1 MEHVQPLDGE
11 LSSGGNPLQLLTT
24 IIDETT
30 GDLLWLRPDAW
41 RMPRESAMA
50 KVVSEAVASGRRSRA
65 IYPVRAL
72 QEAPDTLR
80 ARARAGEQVRV
91 ISDLPTRLFV
101 IGSTHAILPEPLG
114 FADEPRLLVRQPA
127 LVESLILLF
136 ELMWDRAAPVP
147 DLDLG
152 EARPDLRRF
161 LLQQLASGAKDE
173 QIARAL
179 GISLR
184 TVRRRVASLLIELG
198 VDNRFQA
205 GVEAVGAAGSDNQ
218 RGGVG
223 QEHHGVRRGLD
234 VPGPLALRAAD
245 LAVGRAEELLAGHRD
260 AGPAQVDHV
269 VPLVVVGRRP
279 GCAAYPNRAT
289 TPDRA
294 GDHDV
299 DLAVLGVRL
308 GRELG
313 TAADAGPLP
322 MATISTGWSTSTMT
336 SPSTS
341 TRSRRYGGLNAARAA
356 PIG

>member
-1 MEHVQPLDGE
+1 MPRVRGRSVSSVLSALGLTQEQEHLYHRVLALSGSSVAAVTEALAVAPEELDNALSVLLERGIATIHEDHIHVLPLSAVIGHSISREAEVANRAHDRLLDLAAAVQFLTSAATRPGPGQVEHVLPLDGE
-11 LSSGGNPLQLLTT
+11 VSSGGNPLQLLTT
-24 IIDETT
+24 MIEETT

-50 KVVSEAVASGRRSRA
+50 KVVAEAVSSGRRSRA

-72 QEAPDTLR
+72 HEAPDTLR
-80 ARARAGEQVRV
+80 ARAQGGEQVRV

-101 IGSTHAILPEPLG
+101 IGNTHAVLPEPLG

-161 LLQQLASGAKDE
+161 LLQQLAAGAKDE
-173 QIARAL
+173 QIARVL

-205 GVEAVGAAGSDNQ
+205 GVEAV
-218 RGGVG
+218 
-223 QEHHGVRRGLD
+223 RRGWL
-234 VPGPLALRAAD
+234 
-245 LAVGRAEELLAGHRD
+245 
-260 AGPAQVDHV
+260 
-269 VPLVVVGRRP
+269 
-279 GCAAYPNRAT
+279 
-289 TPDRA
+289 
-294 GDHDV
+294 
-299 DLAVLGVRL
+299 
-308 GRELG
+308 
-313 TAADAGPLP
+313 
-322 MATISTGWSTSTMT
+322 
-336 SPSTS
+336 
-341 TRSRRYGGLNAARAA
+341 
-356 PIG
+356 

>member
-1 MEHVQPLDGE
+1 MTSVLSALGLTPDQEHLYQRVLALSGSPVAVVTEALQVAPEELNGKLSFLLERGIVTIHEDHIHTLPLSAVIGHSISREAEAATRSHDRLLDLAAAVQFLTAATIRPGPGEVEHVQPLDGE

-114 FADEPRLLVRQPA
+114 FTDEPRLLVRQPA
-127 LVESLILLF
+127 LVESLTLLF

-161 LLQQLASGAKDE
+161 LLQQLASGANDE

-205 GVEAVGAAGSDNQ
+205 GVEAV
-218 RGGVG
+218 
-223 QEHHGVRRGLD
+223 RRGWL
-234 VPGPLALRAAD
+234 
-245 LAVGRAEELLAGHRD
+245 
-260 AGPAQVDHV
+260 
-269 VPLVVVGRRP
+269 
-279 GCAAYPNRAT
+279 
-289 TPDRA
+289 
-294 GDHDV
+294 
-299 DLAVLGVRL
+299 
-308 GRELG
+308 
-313 TAADAGPLP
+313 
-322 MATISTGWSTSTMT
+322 
-336 SPSTS
+336 
-341 TRSRRYGGLNAARAA
+341 
-356 PIG
+356 